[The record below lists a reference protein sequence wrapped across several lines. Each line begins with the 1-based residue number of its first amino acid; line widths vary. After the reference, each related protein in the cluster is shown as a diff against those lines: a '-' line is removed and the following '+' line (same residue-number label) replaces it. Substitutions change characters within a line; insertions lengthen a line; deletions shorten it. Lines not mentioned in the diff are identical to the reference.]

1 MNVLKTIDTG
11 STLNI
16 IALEEYDNNADVQN
30 FINAQK
36 NPKLKLAGASP
47 QPDHALQYQHVQG
60 FMRYLEV
67 GYNNHKGVF
76 ITPEQIWLLV
86 LSQISSI
93 VNERPEDFRDL
104 FTESEGKQEIMVEDE
119 GDELISTQLIVDEL
133 NARVQ
138 FNSDILFP
146 EIEEFDL
153 NYEFC
158 ANASFA
164 EMSSHYYNYSM
175 YCCGFRFVTVLG
187 VKQDW
192 LNILTAILDISHE
205 FMDEYLSKYL
215 NQVYATIS
223 MYFASPDNVD
233 AEDFTKMFYVERC
246 GSGGQVE
253 VHGWFRE
260 LYHFQP
266 SIKYPENYSTGISKV
281 KYKRLITG
289 QSFELYTGLL
299 GFVYNPEDDS
309 IMPACQYILA
319 EELQDTAEDD
329 NDDDKAMAL
338 GEDGSVDWDN
348 MLVSREVVTT
358 DRRALDVKYTEQD
371 EIEAQRTVEDNEWLI
386 EHEDLIIPFD
396 EDAIDSDISGNDIF
410 YQGGAINKI
419 MQSYINTLEALSD
432 DDFKNQINGNWD
444 IEAEP
449 NNILAKFGLGGEG
462 EILIATPRKEDTEES
477 FNQLIEN
484 LNVQLNTDGT
494 LKDEFQPWTTEI
506 KNAEFAEEQQ
516 YGDVL
521 ECDMHMLYN
530 LYTLIKTYEK

>member
-1 MNVLKTIDTG
+1 MQILKTIDTG
-11 STLNI
+11 SDLKKI
-16 IALEEYDNNADVQN
+16 DLPPQDNNVLVQQ
-30 FINAQK
+30 FIDAQK
-36 NPKLKLAGASP
+36 NDKLTPVEVSP
-47 QPDHALQYQHVQG
+47 QPDDALRYTHVQG

-76 ITPEQIWLLV
+76 ITPEQVWLLI
-86 LSQISSI
+86 LNQISSV

-104 FTESEGKQEIMVEDE
+104 FTVTEGKQDIMVSDE
-119 GDELISTQLIVDEL
+119 GDQLINTQYIVNEL
-133 NARVQ
+133 QSRVQ
-138 FNSDILFP
+138 FNSYILFP

-175 YCCGFRFVTVLG
+175 YCCGFRFIKVLG

-205 FMDEYLSKYL
+205 FTDDYLTKYL
-215 NQVYATIS
+215 NKVYAIVS

-233 AEDFTKMFYVERC
+233 AEDFNKMFYVERC

-253 VHGWFRE
+253 VHGWFRD

-281 KYKRLITG
+281 RYNRLPTK
-289 QSFELYTGLL
+289 QTFELYTGLL
-299 GFVYNPEDDS
+299 GYIYNPEDDS
-309 IMPACQYILA
+309 IMPSCQYILA
-319 EELQDTAEDD
+319 EEKDVDPDIDEPTTWDDLDFKISKIDIDDSSREDD
-329 NDDDKAMAL
+329 
-338 GEDGSVDWDN
+338 
-348 MLVSREVVTT
+348 
-358 DRRALDVKYTEQD
+358 
-371 EIEAQRTVEDNEWLI
+371 IEAQRTVEDNEWLI

-396 EDAIDSDISGNDIF
+396 ENAIDSDISGNDIY
-410 YQGGAINKI
+410 YQGGELNKI

-432 DDFKNQINGNWD
+432 DDLTNRINGNWD

-449 NNILAKFGLGGEG
+449 NKILASFELGGEG
-462 EILIATPRKEDTEES
+462 EI
-477 FNQLIEN
+477 
-484 LNVQLNTDGT
+484 VGT

-506 KNAEFAEEQQ
+506 KNAEFAEGQQ